1 MRSPAY
7 PLPFCAGKTWSK
19 QRGGQ
24 AMGCEELSFDGL
36 VWYFLVGA
44 KKMRIIAGWDAER
57 YGLVPES
64 LI

>member
-1 MRSPAY
+1 
-7 PLPFCAGKTWSK
+7 
-19 QRGGQ
+19 
-24 AMGCEELSFDGL
+24 MGCEELSFDGL